1 MALPKKG
8 GQAPK
13 KQFIQEVVE
22 PEVQTP
28 VEPEV
33 LMEFDEEPEAVNAN
47 EEINLE
53 YSTGYAEK

>member
-22 PEVQTP
+22 PEIQTP

-33 LMEFDEEPEAVNAN
+33 LMEFDEEPELVNVN
-47 EEINLE
+47 EEVNLE